1 MASDDWSL
9 TPATLARVAELPT
22 PDVPDPDAL
31 GSDALAALERGAR
44 LGVDSCGICG
54 APETT
59 TGDDDDAG
67 DDAPP
72 SVECARCRAIVYCG
86 EAHMAA
92 DARAHA
98 RVCDL
103 LAFDADLADVDVPD
117 ADARA
122 AAAVKA
128 TVAKLKLLGRRTT
141 ATLLGPRG
149 YGDEGDDENEAAA
162 RAARDE
168 ATKPR
173 WRALFKLARSDDAKD
188 AKDAETNAETA
199 ATLKRHADLLSAPL
213 SLVAASWLFP
223 VVKYA
228 LMLGVGG
235 EGRAEEDETAAA
247 DKELT
252 PAVVHVVHGS
262 GGDWCDAAA
271 DAMWLVG
278 YGAALEK
285 PGVEVAVVAPDLP
298 DAWHGSTRSVGG
310 DEKGTRSVSFHRG
323 RYDDFAA
330 GTAKEGGTKG
340 DDASP
345 ASTGPCLVFALD
357 LCEALDECEA
367 EEEEEGEGGGGGG
380 GGGGWMRS
388 VRAAG
393 CPVLTANRNRFELAA
408 ERERMEDEL
417 GYVLVGMARN
427 PFPCPVPRQSP
438 ASANEVHR
446 RNEWLA
452 AYVPAPLA
460 NPANH
465 SDDDELRLARGAG
478 KRSAAGDE
486 SEGDRGDG
494 GGEKRARR

>member
-1 MASDDWSL
+1 MQGD
-9 TPATLARVAELPT
+9 RVLR
-22 PDVPDPDAL
+22 
-31 GSDALAALERGAR
+31 RGAHGGGR
-44 LGVDSCGICG
+44 
-54 APETT
+54 
-59 TGDDDDAG
+59 
-67 DDAPP
+67 
-72 SVECARCRAIVYCG
+72 ARPR
-86 EAHMAA
+86 
-92 DARAHA
+92 A

-173 WRALFKLARSDDAKD
+173 WRALFKLARTDDAQSRRTTTTMQTRMPKQPRRFC
-188 AKDAETNAETA
+188 AGTRSEPSP
-199 ATLKRHADLLSAPL
+199 RPL

-285 PGVEVAVVAPDLP
+285 PGVEVTVVAPDLP
-298 DAWHGSTRSVGG
+298 EGWHVVKRSVGG
-310 DEKGTRSVSFHRG
+310 DDRGTRSVSFHRG
-323 RYDDFAA
+323 RYDDFR
-330 GTAKEGGTKG
+330 GRRGGNEGGRRRV
-340 DDASP
+340 
-345 ASTGPCLVFALD
+345 TGLD
-357 LCEALDECEA
+357 RAVPGVRA
-367 EEEEEGEGGGGGG
+367 RPVRGAGRVRGGGGGEEGNEGGG
-380 GGGGWMRS
+380 GGGGWMRF

-393 CPVLTANRNRFELAA
+393 CPVLTANRNQFELAA

-417 GYVLVGMARN
+417 GYVLVGMTRC

-452 AYVPAPLA
+452 AYVPACLSLLILGRA
-460 NPANH
+460 TSSNPH
-465 SDDDELRLARGAG
+465 ERGRAG
-478 KRSAAGDE
+478 EAIGWGRRVGGREEGQAVTRVGAATSSKAYEVTTSGPSYDSLHMGCLGWTSRDRSNDQYFPGTT
-486 SEGDRGDG
+486 
-494 GGEKRARR
+494 

>member
-54 APETT
+54 APETMP
-59 TGDDDDAG
+59 GDDDDAG
-67 DDAPP
+67 DAPP

-173 WRALFKLARSDDAKD
+173 WRALFKLARSDDAKQKEEKNDDDD
-188 AKDAETNAETA
+188 AKTA
-199 ATLKRHADLLSAPL
+199 ATLRRHAELLSAPL

-285 PGVEVAVVAPDLP
+285 PGVEVTVVAPDLP
-298 DAWHGSTRSVGG
+298 KGWHGVKRSVGG
-310 DEKGTRSVSFHRG
+310 DDRGTRSVSFHRG

-330 GTAKEGGTKG
+330 AAGGTKAG

-357 LCEALDECEA
+357 LCEALDECEDG
-367 EEEEEGEGGGGGG
+367 EEDEEGNEGGG

-393 CPVLTANRNRFELAA
+393 CPVLTANRNQFELAA

-417 GYVLVGMARN
+417 GYVLVGMARC

-452 AYVPAPLA
+452 AYVPASLA
-460 NPANH
+460 AHPA
-465 SDDDELRLARGAG
+465 SDELEPTRGVAPG
-478 KRSAAGDE
+478 KRSGGDDE
-486 SEGDRGDG
+486 S

>member
-44 LGVDSCGICG
+44 LGVDSCGVCG

-67 DDAPP
+67 DAPP

-173 WRALFKLARSDDAKD
+173 WRALFKLARTDDAKPKDDDDDADAD
-188 AKDAETNAETA
+188 AKTA
-199 ATLKRHADLLSAPL
+199 ATLRRHAELLSAPL

-285 PGVEVAVVAPDLP
+285 PGVEVTVVAPDLP
-298 DAWHGSTRSVGG
+298 EGWHGVKRSVGG
-310 DEKGTRSVSFHRG
+310 DDRGTRSVSFHRG

-330 GTAKEGGTKG
+330 AAGGTKG
-340 DDASP
+340 DDDASRDSP
-345 ASTGPCLVFALD
+345 GRAWCSRSTCARRWTSARRRRRRRGTK
-357 LCEALDECEA
+357 
-367 EEEEEGEGGGGGG
+367 EEEEEE
-380 GGGGWMRS
+380 
-388 VRAAG
+388 VG
-393 CPVLTANRNRFELAA
+393 CVLFAPRVA
-408 ERERMEDEL
+408 
-417 GYVLVGMARN
+417 
-427 PFPCPVPRQSP
+427 PCSP
-438 ASANEVHR
+438 PTGTSSSSPPSASAWRTSSGTSSWGWLGARSRARCRGNR
-446 RNEWLA
+446 RRRRTRYTGGTSGSPRTCPRLSLLIPRATSSNPHA
-452 AYVPAPLA
+452 GVAP
-460 NPANH
+460 
-465 SDDDELRLARGAG
+465 G
-478 KRSAAGDE
+478 KRSGGDDE
-486 SEGDRGDG
+486 S

>member
-67 DDAPP
+67 AGDAPP

-173 WRALFKLARSDDAKD
+173 WRALFKLARTDDAKPKDDDDD
-188 AKDAETNAETA
+188 ADANAKTA
-199 ATLKRHADLLSAPL
+199 ATLRRHAELLSAPL

-285 PGVEVAVVAPDLP
+285 PGVEVTVVAPDLP
-298 DAWHGSTRSVGG
+298 EGWHGVKRSVGG
-310 DEKGTRSVSFHRG
+310 DDRGTRSVSFHRG

-330 GTAKEGGTKG
+330 AAGGTKAG

-357 LCEALDECEA
+357 LCEALDECEDG
-367 EEEEEGEGGGGGG
+367 EEDEEGNEGGG

-393 CPVLTANRNRFELAA
+393 CPVLTANRNQFELAA

-460 NPANH
+460 NPAI
-465 SDDDELRLARGAG
+465 DDDDKLRLARGPG